1 MTSFPDGGEYG
12 DVFARMRQLQESVAE
27 AEAAANARP
36 VEGSAAGG
44 LVRVRA
50 SGEFSF
56 DAVSIDP
63 SVVDPADTSL
73 LEDLVLAAVRDATSQ
88 LSRVR
93 SEALGGVLQS
103 ALGEL
108 LGGDDLANLFDE
120 SDDDQS
126 DDDESDDDESDDDE
140 SPGS

>member
-1 MTSFPDGGEYG
+1 VTSFPDGGEYG
-12 DVFARMRQLQESVAE
+12 DVFARMRQLQETVAD
-27 AEAAANARP
+27 AEAAALAHP

-63 SVVDPADTSL
+63 SVVDPADVSL
-73 LEDLVLAAVRDATSQ
+73 LEDLVLAAVRDAAAQ
-88 LSRVR
+88 LTRVR
-93 SEALGGVLQS
+93 SDALGGVLQS

-108 LGGDDLANLFDE
+108 LGGGALGELGGIFDE
-120 SDDDQS
+120 P
-126 DDDESDDDESDDDE
+126 DDEPDDETTA
-140 SPGS
+140 

>member
-1 MTSFPDGGEYG
+1 MTSFPDGDEYS
-12 DVFARMRQLQESVAE
+12 DVFARMRQLQESVADTE
-27 AEAAANARP
+27 ALARSRP

-50 SGEFSF
+50 SGDFSF

-63 SVVDPADTSL
+63 SVVDPADAAL
-73 LEDLVLAAVRDATSQ
+73 LEDLVLAAVRDAAAQ
-88 LSRVR
+88 LTRVR

-108 LGGDDLANLFDE
+108 LGGAELGGIFGE
-120 SDDDQS
+120 P
-126 DDDESDDDESDDDE
+126 DDEPDGE
-140 SPGS
+140 PTA